1 MAGIWFIAWLIGLA
15 VVTASYVPQI
25 RSSWQDGREISQSA
39 WWLWLWTEAASVGF
53 AACTGA
59 WAWVVASGLGMIA
72 IMLVLVGAIR
82 NHPPARWPLRFLVPA
97 ALALLI
103 PALLPGGIAL
113 AAWSVTLAVAEGV
126 SLVAYI
132 PQVRLAWHSG
142 MAASRRRAAPWWIGV
157 LAAALQVGYALFV
170 AHDTVWALL
179 LTAHIACAILVALPL
194 SLTPNQRSQW
204 SARLRSAAAVLSYGS
219 FVRVAC
225 QPLEATGLT
234 APMAGATTQTRSL
247 STVHLLAARF
257 PLPAAR
263 RIAWYGSGVVPPN
276 TAMTLSAGVGPA
288 VRHGPWL
295 RGVRWT
301 AGMTAWRM
309 RRRSAAGPTWVMDRV
324 AFPAAVTGAIPA
336 PHHETPSAGLRV
348 NPLTSEPF
356 MTHVNAFSSA
366 GGRGGPFWKVDH
378 TGRPG
383 GKRPFVRPSQR
394 YGMMPHPSSA
404 VAHWTL
410 SMGGTP

>member
-1 MAGIWFIAWLIGLA
+1 
-15 VVTASYVPQI
+15 VPQI

-179 LTAHIACAILVALPL
+179 LTAHIACAILVA
-194 SLTPNQRSQW
+194 
-204 SARLRSAAAVLSYGS
+204 
-219 FVRVAC
+219 
-225 QPLEATGLT
+225 
-234 APMAGATTQTRSL
+234 
-247 STVHLLAARF
+247 
-257 PLPAAR
+257 
-263 RIAWYGSGVVPPN
+263 
-276 TAMTLSAGVGPA
+276 
-288 VRHGPWL
+288 
-295 RGVRWT
+295 
-301 AGMTAWRM
+301 
-309 RRRSAAGPTWVMDRV
+309 
-324 AFPAAVTGAIPA
+324 
-336 PHHETPSAGLRV
+336 
-348 NPLTSEPF
+348 
-356 MTHVNAFSSA
+356 
-366 GGRGGPFWKVDH
+366 
-378 TGRPG
+378 
-383 GKRPFVRPSQR
+383 
-394 YGMMPHPSSA
+394 
-404 VAHWTL
+404 
-410 SMGGTP
+410 